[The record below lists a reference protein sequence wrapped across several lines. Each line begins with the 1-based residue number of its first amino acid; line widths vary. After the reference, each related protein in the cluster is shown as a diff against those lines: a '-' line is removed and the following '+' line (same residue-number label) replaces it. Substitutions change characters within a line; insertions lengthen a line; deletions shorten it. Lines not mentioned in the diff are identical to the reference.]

1 MIIQEAGEMYL
12 ETILVLKQ
20 KLGRVRSIDIANE
33 MGYSKPTVSE
43 QMKKFRENGYIEID
57 GDGYITLTDTGREIG
72 ERTFERHNLTAQILM
87 SIGVDEETAYIDACR
102 IEHYISQKTFDCM
115 KEYYLKH
122 KQ

>member
-57 GDGYITLTDTGREIG
+57 GDGYITLTDAGREIG